1 MPDEIPGEM
10 QHRSADVVRTETTDV
25 QMDDG
30 ARESNALYSNPMR
43 RSITSSGKYSTSS
56 NDDTTDGVT
65 TSSKP
70 SGTVRSSSLF
80 GPDRKASIGSPT
92 SMTMPSAHNASSPTT
107 APPIISEQDSSMGN
121 MPHDSIV
128 DTD

>member
-1 MPDEIPGEM
+1 MSDEIPGEM

-25 QMDDG
+25 QMDDAYEHDG

-56 NDDTTDGVT
+56 KVNDDTTDGVT

-70 SGTVRSSSLF
+70 GGTVRSSSLF
-80 GPDRKASIGSPT
+80 GPDRKASIG
-92 SMTMPSAHNASSPTT
+92 
-107 APPIISEQDSSMGN
+107 
-121 MPHDSIV
+121 
-128 DTD
+128 